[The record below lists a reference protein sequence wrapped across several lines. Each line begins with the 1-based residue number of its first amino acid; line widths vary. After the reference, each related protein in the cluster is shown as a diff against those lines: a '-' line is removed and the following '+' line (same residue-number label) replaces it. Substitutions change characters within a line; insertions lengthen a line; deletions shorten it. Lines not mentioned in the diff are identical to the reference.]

1 MEKKELNLVAKQNFQ
16 NRAASRLVFELNKYE
31 DLQFYL
37 MVGERQMNGK
47 SMLGVLSSG
56 IKKGED
62 FRLVIVG
69 DRAAEVEE
77 EVLKAIED
85 FC

>member
-1 MEKKELNLVAKQNFQ
+1 MEKKVLSLVAKQNFQ

-56 IKKGED
+56 IKKGEE
-62 FRLVIVG
+62 FELVIIG